1 MLTRA
6 FLTTM
11 KGAEAISNVGTRH
24 LLAFVL
30 NPAPGIH
37 SGTYFTDGSTSVRSL
52 STVKM
57 RLTKREHIN

>member
-11 KGAEAISNVGTRH
+11 KGAETISNVGTRH

-37 SGTYFTDGSTSVRSL
+37 SGTYFTDGSMPVRFL
-52 STVKM
+52 STLKIG
-57 RLTKREHIN
+57 LTEREHID